1 MVFQQIT
8 VPIEIVTSV
17 TLHTDII
24 DIIQNVP
31 IHFHILIR
39 RNFSL
44 FIIIFIIQS
53 KLAITTFIYLTV
65 LVVQGTVE
73 LAIFYQN

>member
-24 DIIQNVP
+24 DIIQNVS

-39 RNFSL
+39 RHFSL